1 MRLTLT
7 IFRQVLHLQ
16 ERLEPTKEEHFIVAL
31 SAVKLVAFPAY
42 MQVVNTLAYFCISV
56 SGDEKNILSISPGPN
71 VIKLFTVV
79 FYEYP

>member
-1 MRLTLT
+1 VSLY
-7 IFRQVLHLQ
+7 V
-16 ERLEPTKEEHFIVAL
+16 
-31 SAVKLVAFPAY
+31 VKLMPFPAY
-42 MQVVNTLAYFCISV
+42 MQVVNTLAYFCLSV